1 MLNDASMDN
10 NILIATW
17 LLCLS
22 LLLLPSPGCFG
33 QELPLI
39 NGTSI
44 VLLDNKGASPN
55 EPTNIAISWSFTF
68 DIFVKDADD
77 FVTAC
82 HGYCTGV
89 DFDRLYN
96 SSSRACKYM
105 LVSNVLQYIE
115 SNSEYDGLYDLQA
128 MQRLKTDTE
137 IIETKEQE
145 TKAEEIK
152 EQDRLRLAKYLS
164 LLEEDTSTSRTT
176 MMISNNGASSD
187 IYEMNTNQKVAL
199 IVPSTSKRYKSV
211 DELPLLLYFM
221 KSLDNTLAAF
231 DTMSVVLY
239 LGYDEGDAMYDNE
252 VTMNEIVS
260 TIQQRAPSLLIKPVR
275 LSGFEGKVVHI
286 WNGLTRIAYD
296 DGCEYYFLLGDDV
309 LISTFNWIP
318 RMINILRYESKL
330 LQNFGTVAFYDLL
343 QPNRPTF
350 PVFHSTHLMIFG
362 IETAF
367 DPYFINSYADPWISD
382 IYESFNSSFIAKNVK
397 LYNAV
402 GGDWRTTSPRYVP
415 TDVHMEDYIDKVQR
429 ARRRIAQWVGLKT
442 PIKWNPSTLAYMEEG
457 IFYAYFCN
465 GSIGCKGKIE
475 ESPKQFT
482 EYRNNLVE

>member
-1 MLNDASMDN
+1 MDN
-10 NILIATW
+10 YILSATW
-17 LLCLS
+17 LLYLS

-44 VLLDNKGASPN
+44 VLLDNKGTSPN

-68 DIFVKDADD
+68 DIFVNDADD
-77 FVTAC
+77 FVNAC
-82 HGYCTGV
+82 HGYCTSV

-128 MQRLKTDTE
+128 MQRLRKDTE
-137 IIETKEQE
+137 IIESKEQE
-145 TKAEEIK
+145 IKAEEIK

-164 LLEEDTSTSRTT
+164 LLEEDTLTSRTT
-176 MMISNNGASSD
+176 MISNNGASSD
-187 IYEMNTNQKVAL
+187 SMDTYQKVAL

-211 DELPLLLYFM
+211 DELPLLLHFM

-252 VTMNEIVS
+252 VIMNEIVS
-260 TIQQRAPSLLIKPVR
+260 TIQQRAPSLLIKPIR

-286 WNGLTRIAYD
+286 WNGLTRLAYY

-309 LISTFNWIP
+309 LISTSNWIP
-318 RMINILRYESKL
+318 RMINILRYENKL
-330 LQNFGTVAFYDLL
+330 LQNLGTVAFYDVDN
-343 QPNRPTF
+343 PYYPTF

-382 IYESFNSSFIAKNVK
+382 IYVSFNSSFTAKNVK

-402 GGDWRTTSPRYVP
+402 GGDWSTTTPRYEPTRVP
-415 TDVHMEDYIDKVQR
+415 DEDYIDKVQR

-442 PIKWNPSTLAYMEEG
+442 RISWNPSSLAYGEEG
-457 IFYAYFCN
+457 VCYKMFCDFHRN
-465 GSIGCKGKIE
+465 SGCTGKIDE
-475 ESPKQFT
+475 VAKEFIA
-482 EYRNNLVE
+482 YRNHLTIE

>member
-1 MLNDASMDN
+1 
-10 NILIATW
+10 
-17 LLCLS
+17 
-22 LLLLPSPGCFG
+22 
-33 QELPLI
+33 
-39 NGTSI
+39 
-44 VLLDNKGASPN
+44 
-55 EPTNIAISWSFTF
+55 
-68 DIFVKDADD
+68 
-77 FVTAC
+77 
-82 HGYCTGV
+82 
-89 DFDRLYN
+89 
-96 SSSRACKYM
+96 
-105 LVSNVLQYIE
+105 
-115 SNSEYDGLYDLQA
+115 

-275 LSGFEGKVVHI
+275 LSGFEGKVVYI

-382 IYESFNSSFIAKNVK
+382 IYVSFNSSFIAKNIK
-397 LYNAV
+397 CYNAI
-402 GGDWRTTSPRYVP
+402 GGEWTNIPRYVP
-415 TDVHMEDYIDKVQR
+415 TDVLMEDYIDKVQR

-442 PIKWNPSTLAYMEEG
+442 PISWNPSTLAYGEEG
-457 IFYAYFCN
+457 IYYKVICYFYR
-465 GSIGCKGKIE
+465 SSGCVGKIDE
-475 ESPKQFT
+475 VAKEFI
-482 EYRNNLVE
+482 EYRNHLAIE